1 MFARL
6 LDWTAK
12 AFVAGGGLATVLA
25 VALYVYQEKLLYH
38 PTMPGTPKKPAEN
51 PKHYR
56 SPAEYNIPFV
66 DVWIT
71 TADGVRL
78 HAWLLLQPGPR
89 RGSPTIL
96 YFHGNA
102 GNIGFRLPN
111 ARDMYLRCGCH
122 ILMLDY
128 RGYGNSD
135 GTPTEQGLMLDAEAA
150 LAALPEALLDCEGE
164 GGADEA
170 VGGGAYG
177 PLQVLL
183 FGRSLGGA
191 VALGL
196 AHSRQQQLLL
206 QQDEGVEEGAE
217 GAGAG
222 AGGEGAV
229 VVGCIL
235 ENTFLDI
242 SSMVDCVLP
251 ALRHLK
257 HLVLRMDWPSRT
269 WAAAV
274 RCPLLFVSGLRD
286 ELVPPAHMR
295 QLYELATKASF
306 RDWLAIPKG
315 THNDTYYRG
324 GEAYYRKLG
333 RFVDRACARR
343 GHGAAGGGGC
353 GDDVVAGEGA
363 PALAEEGHIPSM
375 LEHEHLK
382 HVVSSSA
389 AAGGG
394 TKKDANL

>member
-56 SPAEYNIPFV
+56 SPEEYNIPFV

-78 HAWLLLQPGPR
+78 HAWLLLQPGAR
-89 RGSPTIL
+89 RSSPTIL

-111 ARDMYLRCGCH
+111 ARDMYMRCGCH

-150 LAALPEALLDCEGE
+150 LAALPEALLDGEGE
-164 GGADEA
+164 GDADEA
-170 VGGGAYG
+170 VGGGAHG

-206 QQDEGVEEGAE
+206 QEEEEGAAEGAE
-217 GAGAG
+217 GAAAG
-222 AGGEGAV
+222 AGGEEAV

-242 SSMVDCVLP
+242 SSMVDRVLP
-251 ALRHLK
+251 ALRHFK
-257 HLVLRMDWPSRT
+257 QLVLRMDWPSRT
-269 WAAAV
+269 RAATV

-295 QLYELATKASF
+295 QLYELATEASF
-306 RDWLAIPKG
+306 RDWLAVPKG

-324 GEAYYRKLG
+324 GEAYYRKLC

-343 GHGAAGGGGC
+343 GHGAAGGG
-353 GDDVVAGEGA
+353 VAGEGA
-363 PALAEEGHIPSM
+363 PALAEGHIPSM

-382 HVVSSSA
+382 HVVSSGA
-389 AAGGG
+389 AACG